1 VLVMAD
7 DLGYGHL
14 GSYGQKVIRTPH
26 LDQLAAEGM
35 RFTHAYAGC
44 TVCAPSRSALLTGLH
59 TGHTPVRTNAG
70 GAPLPAGTPTI
81 ATMLQA
87 AGYRTGC
94 FGKWGLGSE
103 GTEGEPN
110 RHGFDEFL
118 GPLHQVHAQYSYPT
132 HLWRNGQR
140 YELPGNHDGQQGQY
154 APDVMHQAA
163 LDFIRGAR
171 QPFFLYLPSLIP
183 HHEFQS
189 PAHTL
194 EPYRNRF
201 DETPFLR
208 EDRGFVPQPR
218 PAEHFAGMVARL
230 DEHVGELRQLLAQRG
245 LLRNTLFLFTSD
257 NGPIGDT
264 PSITNSFDGAGP
276 LRGFKRD
283 LYEGGL
289 RVPLLA
295 CHPGRIAAGSVCESP
310 VAAWDLLPTFSEL
323 ADAGLP
329 GGLAP
334 DGVSLARVFYQQ
346 ETLSTRPPLYWETGS
361 GLQRK
366 QAVRIGHWK
375 AVRQG
380 AGRPLELYDLRADP
394 GESND
399 VSASQPELLQQVEAY
414 LANCRVDPPV
424 LPEPD
429 WNPSPA
435 SV

>member
-1 VLVMAD
+1 MAD

-14 GSYGQKVIRTPH
+14 GCYGQKVIQTPH
-26 LDQLAAEGM
+26 LDRLAAEGV
-35 RFTHAYAGC
+35 RFTDAYAGC

-81 ATMLQA
+81 ANILKQ

-118 GPLHQVHAQYSYPT
+118 GPLHQVHAQYYYPD
-132 HLWRNGQR
+132 HLWKNGQR
-140 YELPGNHDGQQGQY
+140 FELPGNRNGQQGQY
-154 APDVMHQAA
+154 APDLMHEAA
-163 LDFIRGAR
+163 LDFVRTAQ

-189 PAHTL
+189 PARTL

-201 DETPFLR
+201 DESPFVR

-230 DEHVGELRQLLAQRG
+230 DEQVGELRRVLSERG
-245 LLRNTLFLFTSD
+245 LAENTLLLFTSD

-264 PSITNSFDGAGP
+264 PSITNSFNGAGP
-276 LRGFKRD
+276 FRGFKRD
-283 LYEGGL
+283 LYEGGI
-289 RVPLLA
+289 RVPLIA
-295 CHPGRIAAGSVCESP
+295 CHPGRIAQGRVSASP
-310 VAAWDLLPTFSEL
+310 IAAWDLLPTFSEL
-323 ADAGLP
+323 AGAVLPKGL
-329 GGLAP
+329 LP
-334 DGVSLARVFYQQ
+334 DGVSLVSAIYAEGEAR
-346 ETLSTRPPLYWETGS
+346 ERPPLYWETGS
-361 GLQRK
+361 VSRLK
-366 QAVRIGHWK
+366 QAVRIGKWK
-375 AVRQG
+375 AVRQTQG
-380 AGRPLELYDLRADP
+380 AALELFDLKEDP
-394 GESND
+394 GETND
-399 VSASQPELLQQVEAY
+399 VSRFQPAVVQQMEAY
-414 LANCRVDPPV
+414 LASCRVDPPV

-429 WNPSPA
+429 WLPG
-435 SV
+435 